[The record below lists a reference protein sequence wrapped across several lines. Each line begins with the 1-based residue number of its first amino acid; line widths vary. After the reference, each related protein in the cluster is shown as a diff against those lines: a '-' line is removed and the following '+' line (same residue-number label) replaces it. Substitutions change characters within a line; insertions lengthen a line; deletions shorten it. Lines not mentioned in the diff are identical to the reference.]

1 MDIIDVG
8 LYASYLLIALCAVA
22 AIVIPLAQSFGDPQS
37 LVKSG
42 IGLGVIVVVFLISY
56 AMADSV
62 TSNIKVTE
70 NAAKFSGAGLIAMYI
85 FFFIALIGIV
95 YTEISKLL
103 K

>member
-1 MDIIDVG
+1 MDIIDVV
-8 LYASYLLIALCAVA
+8 LYASYLLIVLCAIA

-42 IGLGVIVVVFLISY
+42 IGLGVILVVFLVSY
-56 AMADSV
+56 GIADSS
-62 TSNIKVTE
+62 TSSIDVTE
-70 NAAKFSGAGLIAMYI
+70 GTAKLSGAGLIAMYI

-95 YTEISKLL
+95 YTEIAKLI